1 MKTITFYND
10 VLPIDLVG
18 AEVIYPIEMKCYT
31 HFFDQIVKRTT
42 FENFENEFV
51 CFFRRVVD
59 EKLDLFLF
67 LDLTTNKIFGI
78 SIPEVG
84 RSDNP
89 FVTRVRPKEI
99 FQSIVEGFV
108 EYWSGLEGVEIIG
121 LPIEEP
127 EPELEEPEMV
137 PDSLDAPVDPN
148 QSVGVTQ
155 QDESETGSMDSQP
168 PTPHIEDTVD
178 INDSIDNLESR
189 WLEINKSLNGS
200 NIMAEALYVNKG
212 SESETIQLYSVEGS
226 KRIISLT
233 PMAKDVSFKLLEG
246 RVSKGHFDLPTIE
259 EIHVIVLNLNL
270 LPPSV
275 TRFIPSEPII
285 WCRDRN
291 GYKLVKVDLDKKE
304 IKQTLPVFNINS
316 RCTEDGLSSFM
327 LFPVLTIGE

>member
-18 AEVIYPIEMKCYT
+18 AEVIYPIEMKCFT
-31 HFFDQIVKRTT
+31 HFFDRVVKRPT
-42 FENFENEFV
+42 FDNFESEFV

-67 LDLTTNKIFGI
+67 LDLTTNKIFGV

-108 EYWSGLEGVEIIG
+108 EYWSGLEGVEING
-121 LPIEEP
+121 LPIEES

-137 PDSLDAPVDPN
+137 PDSVDAPVEPSPHVEDDDL
-148 QSVGVTQ
+148 VG
-155 QDESETGSMDSQP
+155 G
-168 PTPHIEDTVD
+168 
-178 INDSIDNLESR
+178 LESR
-189 WLEINKSLNGS
+189 WLEINKALNGS
-200 NIMAEALYVNKG
+200 NIMAETLYVAKG
-212 SESETIQLYSVEGS
+212 AESETIQLYNVEGS
-226 KRIISLT
+226 ERFISLT
-233 PMAKDVSFKLLEG
+233 PIAKDVSFKLLEG

-259 EIHVIVLNLNL
+259 EIRVLVLNLNS
-270 LPPSV
+270 LPSTV

-285 WCRDRN
+285 WCRDRD
-291 GYKLVKVDLDKKE
+291 GYQLVKVDLDKNEIKE
-304 IKQTLPVFNINS
+304 ILPVPNINS
-316 RCTEDGLSSFM
+316 RCTEDGLSSFI

>member
-18 AEVIYPIEMKCYT
+18 AEVIYPIEMKCFT
-31 HFFDQIVKRTT
+31 HFFDRVVKRST
-42 FENFENEFV
+42 FDNFENEFV
-51 CFFRRVVD
+51 CFFRRVTE

-89 FVTRVRPKEI
+89 FVTRIRPKEI

-148 QSVGVTQ
+148 QSESVTQ

-168 PTPHIEDTVD
+168 PSPHVEDVAD
-178 INDSIDNLESR
+178 INDSIDDLEFR
-189 WLEINKSLNGS
+189 WLEINKALNGS
-200 NIMAEALYVNKG
+200 NIMAEPLYVAKG
-212 SESETIQLYSVEGS
+212 AESETIQLYNVEGS
-226 KRIISLT
+226 ERYISLT
-233 PMAKDVSFKLLEG
+233 PIAKDVSFKLLEG

-259 EIHVIVLNLNL
+259 EIRVLVLNLNS
-270 LPPSV
+270 LPSTV
-275 TRFIPSEPII
+275 TRFIPSDPII
-285 WCRDRN
+285 WCRDRD
-291 GYKLVKVDLDKKE
+291 GYKLVKVDLDKNE
-304 IKQTLPVFNINS
+304 IKQILPVPNINS